1 MSFLFR
7 QPDSATMA
15 AASNVQVRTPEEAG
29 KFPLFCSVS
38 ASLQS
43 DIVIGNYPAE
53 SSPTGSQLGELW
65 GKLRLRRVCKKKK
78 KKHKL
83 EEQDKKQ

>member
-1 MSFLFR
+1 
-7 QPDSATMA
+7 MA

-53 SSPTGSQLGELW
+53 SSPTGSQLRELW
-65 GKLRLRRVCKKKK
+65 GSCDCGECAKKKK
-78 KKHKL
+78 GL